1 MEASFEEY
9 LHDDNLNRTLDDN
22 QDILEDDTKAQKDNN
37 DARFTVAKN
46 VVFVGAKKPVV
57 DESVSQEHEP
67 DADASTVIDGNSSR
81 THDEL
86 ETPAILSQKTLKLKM
101 IAKLE
106 KLIHVRK
113 VTTTIDNAIFMDKH
127 GFSKEHSFEMAEV
140 LVVFTATKPMVMPVN
155 HSQLMDI
162 VTRLDIYVKPLME
175 TRRSVVLVFGVYF
188 TMMNVFVFQLMC
200 LLMQSQV

>member
-1 MEASFEEY
+1 MEANFEES
-9 LHDDNLNRTLDDN
+9 LLDDNLNRSLDDN
-22 QDILEDDTKAQKDNN
+22 QDILENDTKAQKDNN

-57 DESVSQEHEP
+57 DEPVSQEHGP
-67 DADASTVIDGNSSR
+67 DADASTVIDGNIPAEFM
-81 THDEL
+81 TKVKAKTDEL

-113 VTTTIDNAIFMDKH
+113 VATTIDNAIVMYKQ

-140 LVVFTATKPMVMPVN
+140 LVVITATKPMDMLVN
-155 HSQLMDI
+155 YSQLMDI
-162 VTRLDIYVKPLME
+162 VKTQPNP
-175 TRRSVVLVFGVYF
+175 T
-188 TMMNVFVFQLMC
+188 QLKAT
-200 LLMQSQV
+200 LIN